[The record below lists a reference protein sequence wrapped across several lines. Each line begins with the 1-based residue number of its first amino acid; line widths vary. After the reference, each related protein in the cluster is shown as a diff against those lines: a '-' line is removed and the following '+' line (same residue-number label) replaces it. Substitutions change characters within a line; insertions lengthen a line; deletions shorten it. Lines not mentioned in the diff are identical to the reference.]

1 MEALEKIAREA
12 FMLAGLLTVV
22 AGGLYFL
29 FGIFRKWRNKL

>member
-22 AGGLYFL
+22 AGLLYFL
-29 FGIFRKWRNKL
+29 WEILWKRLKK